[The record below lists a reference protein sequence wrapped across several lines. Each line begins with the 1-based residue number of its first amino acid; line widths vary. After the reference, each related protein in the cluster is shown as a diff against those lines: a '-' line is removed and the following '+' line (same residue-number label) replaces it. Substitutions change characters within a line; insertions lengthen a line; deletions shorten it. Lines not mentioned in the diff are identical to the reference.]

1 MFAKDRLVLGLVGLS
16 LCAVP
21 LGAQPHRIT
30 AKEVIERIQ
39 KNVGVPW
46 RTETI
51 DGFKAGSPDT
61 PVTGIA
67 TTMMATWDVL
77 HRAAASGKNLI
88 ITHEPTFYDHYDK
101 APALERANDPVLA
114 AKQAFIREHNL
125 VVWRFHDH
133 WHMRRPDGITTG
145 VVRWMGWEKTL
156 VPDSGNRLRLPETT
170 VGAVASEVKS
180 KLKASGVRIVGDPQ
194 MKVTK
199 AALVLGAAPSGMQM
213 QALERDDVDLE
224 IIGETREWETV
235 EYVRDAA
242 AQGKHKA
249 LIIIGHVP
257 SEQPGMDECARWLK
271 TFVPEVPVEFVPAT
285 DPFTLAK

>member
-1 MFAKDRLVLGLVGLS
+1 MFAKDTRVLGLVALS

-21 LGAQPHRIT
+21 LGAQPRRIT
-30 AKEVIERIQ
+30 AKDVIDRIQ

-51 DGFKAGSPDT
+51 DGFKAGNPDT

-77 HRAAASGKNLI
+77 HRAAASGKNLV

-101 APALERANDPVLA
+101 APALERAKDPVLA
-114 AKQAFIREHNL
+114 AKQSFIREHNL
-125 VVWRFHDH
+125 VIFRFHDH

-145 VVRWMGWEKTL
+145 VVRWMGWEKEL
-156 VPDSGNRLRLPETT
+156 VPDSGNRVRLPETT
-170 VGAVASEVKS
+170 VGGIASELKN
-180 KLKASGVRIVGDPQ
+180 KLKASAVRIVGDPR

-213 QALERDDVDLE
+213 QTLERDDVELE

-257 SEQPGMDECARWLK
+257 SEQPGMDECARWMK
-271 TFVPEVPVEFVPAT
+271 TFVAEVPVEFIPAS
-285 DPFTLAK
+285 DPFSLAK